1 MEINNQNTNSE
12 AGSGCNCKMCQKFG
26 WCPAGRGHKIVKII
40 LWVIV
45 IAFVISFFAGEHG
58 YNKNNIQKDTITV
71 SGKGEVVVKPDL
83 ATVSFSTTAEDLDVS
98 KATDQVNKNMADIVS
113 GLKADGV
120 DEKDIKTTNYSI
132 YPRYNYVGASIYPY
146 NGTQVLAAY
155 VVTQSIEL
163 KIRDLSKAGQI
174 ITDLGKL
181 NVTDMGG
188 LSFTV
193 DKEDAVKAQAR
204 DLAVQDA
211 RAQAKVLAKSLGVR
225 LVKITAF
232 SESGNYPIYYDTM
245 KTSSVGMGGAPTT
258 AVIPTGQNTITSNVS
273 ITYEIR

>member
-1 MEINNQNTNSE
+1 MEQNNQNTN
-12 AGSGCNCKMCQKFG
+12 AGEVCNCKMCQKWG
-26 WCPAGRGHKIVKII
+26 WCPAGKGHKIVTVII
-40 LWVIV
+40 WVIV
-45 IAFVISFFAGEHG
+45 IAFVVSFFAGGHG

-83 ATVSFSTTAEDLDVS
+83 ATVSFSVTSESLDVS
-98 KATDQVNKNMADIVS
+98 KATDQVNKKMADVVS

-120 DEKDIKTTNYSI
+120 DEKDIKTTDYSI
-132 YPRYNYVGASIYPY
+132 YPRYNYVNNGTYTY
-146 NGTQVLAAY
+146 GGTQVLAAY
-155 VVTQSIEL
+155 VVTQSIQL
-163 KIRDLSKAGQI
+163 KIRDLTKAGQI

-181 NVTDMGG
+181 SVTNMGG
-188 LSFTV
+188 LTFTV
-193 DKEDAVKAQAR
+193 DKEDVVKVQAR

-211 RAQAKVLAKSLGVR
+211 RAQAKILAKSLGVR

-232 SESGNYPIYYDTM
+232 SESGNYPVYYDM
-245 KTSSVGMGGAPTT
+245 MSKSSQGMGAASAP